1 MRYDSTPP
9 VYYDDPAVHY
19 DEPDASSS
27 QPRTRMD
34 YVALKLNQ
42 KTLDQKLDFTTML
55 AANLTTYVADY
66 ASPPITP
73 TQLTGKVTAINAKK
87 AEVAAAQTVLDT
99 KQSDLA
105 ALEEDLDNS
114 LIAIGS
120 FIQDKSGGV
129 AAKITELGV
138 EIQAA
143 PNAPVTPSAPQNFR
157 VSAGD
162 NPGEVK
168 TACDADPNAK
178 GYKYQ
183 TSTNP
188 NDASLWV
195 LKDSSSGCRHV
206 LTGCTSGQ
214 KLYIRMCAVGKKR
227 TGDGPWSDIAS
238 VTVP

>member
-19 DEPDASSS
+19 DEPDASPS
-27 QPRTRMD
+27 QPRTRMN
-34 YVALKLNQ
+34 YVALKLSS
-42 KTLDQKLDFTTML
+42 KSLDQKLDFTSML
-55 AANLTTYVADY
+55 AANLTTFVADY

-87 AEVAAAQTVLDT
+87 AELAAAQTVLDN
-99 KQSDLA
+99 KLSDLA
-105 ALEEDLDNS
+105 ALELDLDNS
-114 LIAIGS
+114 LTVDGS

-138 EIQAA
+138 DIQASPIA
-143 PNAPVTPSAPQNFR
+143 PTTPNAPQNLR
-157 VSAGD
+157 VSPGD

-168 TACDADPNAK
+168 TACDADSNAK
-178 GYKYQ
+178 SFKYQ

-188 NDASLWV
+188 NDPSLWL

-206 LTGCTSGQ
+206 LTGLTSGQ
-214 KLYIRMCAVGKKR
+214 KIYIRMCAVGKKK

-238 VTVP
+238 ITVP